1 MAEVETYIQYEVLR
15 REDGSL
21 WELGRGAMGITYKA
35 RDTTLRRTVALKV
48 LNSACLG
55 SERARER
62 FLREARAAAAL
73 RHENIASVYYLGE
86 AHERYFYTMEFI
98 DGETVDAYVERKG
111 TLDPIQALNLA
122 RQVAS
127 ALVAAD
133 KEQLVHRDLKPSNLM
148 IPFNEEG
155 EQVIKVI
162 DFGLARNLR
171 ADGEDPCMLTKPG
184 EFVGTPQFA
193 SPEQVEDKEVDIR
206 SDIYCLGVTLYFMLT
221 GEPPFAGSTGQ
232 IASQHLCRPLPT
244 ELLAKAPDCVV
255 KLIQSMTKK
264 DPNKRP
270 QTPRDLEKQINAC
283 LESLRALGDNTVNKA
298 GDRQNSTQTGYPTSN
313 SERGTVF
320 LDNYRLVKELDELPE
335 GRWFLAED
343 TREKHE
349 VGLLVLSPHFLRDTT
364 RLAAL
369 KQAVDQVRKAPYP
382 TLRAIFRLE
391 RTVDYSALV
400 EEYVHGP
407 TLRDVLRRRSLL
419 GAPEVARLL
428 THLAPLA
435 DHAQRSGSQ
444 HVDLTL
450 SGIRLSVPEVNS
462 SETQSALL
470 PRPIT
475 AWEPLRVKVN
485 GIAFSAFVANTDGW
499 SGSTTL
505 IADSPNGGPR
515 GSYLRLLSLLGYE
528 LLGGPRVKLETTG
541 RFTPLAALCE
551 DGNAVLRRG
560 IVEEFSS
567 AVEMASELA
576 AYASAEGRAVSR
588 SPAVSFCQLDSAT
601 PSTMAVRSDLET
613 ATPAY
618 IHQKRNILQTR
629 GWKLAVV
636 LIASCGLGWCL
647 SYEAITGKRPSGGQT
662 TEKQQTVVE
671 QSTVKEEPI
680 APPPETKN
688 AGSPSQNVADAAGDS
703 QEQPL
708 LVAEPS
714 PAPQAVAQAEQAPR
728 RPDGAPETETTNPQ
742 TEPSPTTSDSPVSA
756 GTTATNEST
765 EQIPSHS
772 RSGHS
777 LVRQQDKTR
786 QARGTAS
793 GTSQWLLAKSP
804 ENLPRTLTRS
814 GRQESGR
821 LWE

>member
-86 AHERYFYTMEFI
+86 THERYFYTMEFI
-98 DGETVDAYVERKG
+98 DGETVAAYVQRKG
-111 TLDPIQALNLA
+111 TLDPIQVLNIA

-148 IPFNEEG
+148 IPFNQEG

-206 SDIYCLGVTLYFMLT
+206 SDIYSLGVTLYFMLT

-244 ELLAKAPDCVV
+244 ELLAKAPECVV
-255 KLIQSMTKK
+255 KLIQRMTKK
-264 DPNKRP
+264 DRNERP
-270 QTPRDLEKQINAC
+270 QTPRDLEKQITAC
-283 LESLRALGDNTVNKA
+283 LESLRALADNTVNKA
-298 GDRQNSTQTGYPTSN
+298 GDRHNSTQTDYPRSD
-313 SERGTVF
+313 SERGAVF
-320 LDNYRLVKELDELPE
+320 LDNYRVVKELDELPE
-335 GRWFLAED
+335 GRRFLAED
-343 TREKHE
+343 IRQKHE
-349 VGLLVLSPHFLRDTT
+349 VRLLVLSPHFLRDTT
-364 RLAAL
+364 RLATL
-369 KQAVDQVRKAPYP
+369 ELAVDQVRKAPYP
-382 TLRAIFRLE
+382 ALRAIFRPE
-391 RTVDYSALV
+391 RTDDYSAIV

-419 GAPEVARLL
+419 SAPEVARLL
-428 THLAPLA
+428 THFAPLA
-435 DHAQRSGSQ
+435 DHAQRSGLQ

-450 SGIRLSVPEVNS
+450 SGIQLSVPEVNP

-470 PRPIT
+470 LRPIT
-475 AWEPLRVKVN
+475 AWEPFRVKVN

-499 SGSTTL
+499 SGSMTL
-505 IADSPNGGPR
+505 IANSPNEGPR

-576 AYASAEGRAVSR
+576 ACASAEGRAVSQA
-588 SPAVSFCQLDSAT
+588 PAVSYGELQSAP
-601 PSTMAVRSDLET
+601 PSTMAVRSDLKT
-613 ATPAY
+613 ATPAFV
-618 IHQKRNILQTR
+618 HQKRNTLQTR

-636 LIASCGLGWCL
+636 LIALCGLGWCL
-647 SYEAITGKRPSGGQT
+647 SYQAITGRRPSGGET
-662 TEKQQTVVE
+662 TEKQRMVGE
-671 QSTVKEEPI
+671 QSTVKEESI

-688 AGSPSQNVADAAGDS
+688 AESPPNSVAGAPGDS
-703 QEQPL
+703 QKQPL
-708 LVAEPS
+708 LAAEPS
-714 PAPQAVAQAEQAPR
+714 PAVAQAEQAAHT
-728 RPDGAPETETTNPQ
+728 PDGTPETETTDPQ
-742 TEPSPTTSDSPVSA
+742 MEPSPTTSDSPLSA

-765 EQIPSHS
+765 EQIPSRS
-772 RSGHS
+772 KSGHLLDSKTKHAKHAAQPPGHPNGFWQS
-777 LVRQQDKTR
+777 LRKIFP
-786 QARGTAS
+786 GH
-793 GTSQWLLAKSP
+793 
-804 ENLPRTLTRS
+804 
-814 GRQESGR
+814 
-821 LWE
+821 